1 MINPF
6 WSRVLFRELGPWWTG
21 PLLWD
26 RYCSLSFRSLVFLSY
41 LEAPKKTRR
50 RSRWGKQNSWKLV
63 KPNIAET
70 VATTLWYTSK
80 GSLEFAWI
88 SVSQGSMSVSTF
100 CCRVFSTFLFVLII
114 PILNFADAM
123 DPNLPRWTNVTK
135 KNTETEGHCSP
146 LSQSRDFS
154 IPGIPRGPRS
164 HQKVQAVS
172 RGVSCGGYW
181 PSWTLWSW
189 QRPGG
194 TRDLDPPGGDVTG
207 VFWTG
212 NSRHRVGTN
221 FDSISMG
228 CAHTL
233 DKNGS
238 LYDPAGTESWNM
250 QIRCE
255 TMKLTMHPTNCD
267 NSAANCV
274 TWWLGFWAWPLA
286 IPKKFELQVRHQAS
300 LVIS

>member
-123 DPNLPRWTNVTK
+123 GPNLPRWTNVTK
-135 KNTETEGHCSP
+135 KKHRNGRSPFAPQPVPRFLDPRYSPGSPVAPKSPGRLQGCLMWRVLTLLDPVILAETRGD
-146 LSQSRDFS
+146 Q
-154 IPGIPRGPRS
+154 GPRS
-164 HQKVQAVS
+164 
-172 RGVSCGGYW
+172 
-181 PSWTLWSW
+181 
-189 QRPGG
+189 
-194 TRDLDPPGGDVTG
+194 
-207 VFWTG
+207 
-212 NSRHRVGTN
+212 
-221 FDSISMG
+221 
-228 CAHTL
+228 
-233 DKNGS
+233 
-238 LYDPAGTESWNM
+238 
-250 QIRCE
+250 
-255 TMKLTMHPTNCD
+255 
-267 NSAANCV
+267 
-274 TWWLGFWAWPLA
+274 TWWRCHRSFLNRKQSPQSGNQFWLNIHGMCTHTRQEWIIIWSGRNWILKHAD
-286 IPKKFELQVRHQAS
+286 
-300 LVIS
+300 